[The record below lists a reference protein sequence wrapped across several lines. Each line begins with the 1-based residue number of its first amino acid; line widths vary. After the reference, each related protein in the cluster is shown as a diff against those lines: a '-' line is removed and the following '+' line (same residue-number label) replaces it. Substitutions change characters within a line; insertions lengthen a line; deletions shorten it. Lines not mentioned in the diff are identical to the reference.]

1 MLDTFF
7 KNTEN
12 FKFYQLNSR
21 RFLSIVEVNNSKLF
35 KLQRAVSTTSGN
47 LDLNWMTINSMFADK
62 AIGFL
67 LFSGMIVLTV
77 SRQSG
82 IFRRFNSIRNI
93 YAQKEVEG
101 PNGDFVL
108 RKARRNRL
116 WRDFVSEDVGESNS
130 RCEIEVKND
139 TGEILLFCWIMPTGK
154 LRNFSVI
161 LDGSIKDNSC
171 SNCHVEEAQIN
182 HAFVCIRKSKRS
194 PKTLTEVSDEVQP
207 LIMYSDF
214 QKFS

>member
-1 MLDTFF
+1 
-7 KNTEN
+7 
-12 FKFYQLNSR
+12 
-21 RFLSIVEVNNSKLF
+21 
-35 KLQRAVSTTSGN
+35 
-47 LDLNWMTINSMFADK
+47 MFADK

-116 WRDFVSEDVGESNS
+116 WRDFVSENGGECDS
-130 RCEIEVKND
+130 RCEIEVKNE
-139 TGEILLFCWIMPTGK
+139 TGEILLFCWIMPSGK
-154 LRNFSVI
+154 LRNFTVI
-161 LDGSIKDNSC
+161 HDGSIKDNSC
-171 SNCHVEEAQIN
+171 SNCHVEEAHIN

-194 PKTLTEVSDEVQP
+194 PKTLTEVSDEVQRLVVHP
-207 LIMYSDF
+207 NASN
-214 QKFS
+214 FS